1 MIPFFLLI
9 KKLMSY
15 GTGVYSPNRGHPYH
29 ILPPSPWPILTAINV
44 LFIASTFVICIHRT
58 IKPFGIYLFF
68 ISVLSFI
75 ITLFCWWNDVIN
87 ESFSGH
93 HTKEVV
99 AGLRIGFALF
109 IISEVIFFFG
119 FFWSFF
125 YYSLSPA
132 IQIGCMWPPAGI
144 TPIDPLGLPLSNTLF
159 LLTSGLSVTYAHRA
173 VLNNDIRT
181 GRDGLKMT
189 LKASYCFLL
198 IQFFEYLIAPFSIA
212 DSVYGSIFFLLTGFH
227 GFHVLIGTI
236 YLRVCLHRHGLN
248 HFTPTHHVG
257 LETAIWYWHF
267 VDVVWIFL
275 YIFVYIWGGYKT
287 PII

>member
-1 MIPFFLLI
+1 
-9 KKLMSY
+9 MSY
-15 GTGVYSPNRGHPYH
+15 GTGVFSPNRGHSFH
-29 ILPPSPWPILTAINV
+29 ILPPSPWPILTAANV
-44 LFIASTFVICIHRT
+44 LFIASTFVICMHRT

-68 ISVLSFI
+68 ISVLSFT

-99 AGLRIGFALF
+99 AGLRMGFALF

-125 YYSLSPA
+125 YYSLSPS
-132 IQIGCMWPPAGI
+132 IQIGCIWPPAGI

-159 LLTSGLSVTYAHRA
+159 LLTSGLSVTYAHRG

-181 GRDGLKMT
+181 GRDGLKIT

-198 IQFFEYLIAPFSIA
+198 IQFW
-212 DSVYGSIFFLLTGFH
+212 TN
-227 GFHVLIGTI
+227 
-236 YLRVCLHRHGLN
+236 R
-248 HFTPTHHVG
+248 
-257 LETAIWYWHF
+257 
-267 VDVVWIFL
+267 
-275 YIFVYIWGGYKT
+275 
-287 PII
+287 